1 MKRDRLIW
9 GLSCLYILTGISFFY
24 YSNLMREKEQN
35 LFTAMHK
42 QNNDLY
48 NLQITYLESSII
60 SQYVIPPDSF
70 LNRGEFVLVFPDN
83 PCDACNQWIFRQLKS
98 LKGTIKIQGIAPS
111 KVKREVIVFNE
122 LYDLYLGNIKSSDD
136 FMLPDMEKND
146 YNEYIYLFYYSKDG
160 KLLYP
165 LLLNN
170 PAINLKFYF
179 DVILMLHPDFS

>member
-83 PCDACNQWIFRQLKS
+83 PCDACNPITSIFICFIIPKTGNYSIHFFLITQL
-98 LKGTIKIQGIAPS
+98 
-111 KVKREVIVFNE
+111 
-122 LYDLYLGNIKSSDD
+122 
-136 FMLPDMEKND
+136 
-146 YNEYIYLFYYSKDG
+146 
-160 KLLYP
+160 
-165 LLLNN
+165 
-170 PAINLKFYF
+170 
-179 DVILMLHPDFS
+179 